1 MNGCLADIMAW
12 ITSHVQI
19 KLWSLIHA
27 VFFNQV
33 LLIVHKG
40 GGAQSTICAKHDIDK
55 VRQESYVY

>member
-1 MNGCLADIMAW
+1 MNGCLADIKAW

-40 GGAQSTICAKHDIDK
+40 GGGGGLKAP
-55 VRQESYVY
+55 YVQNMILIK